1 MNITKK
7 LPVTVLSGFLGA
19 GKTTLLNH
27 VLHNKEGLK
36 VAVIV
41 NDMSEVNV
49 DAELVKSENT
59 LSRTE
64 EKLVEMSNGCICCTL
79 REDLM
84 IEVERLAK
92 EDRFDYLLIES
103 TGISEPVPV
112 AQTFSF
118 VDEENGIDLSKFS
131 YVDTM
136 VTVVDAFNFF
146 KDFGSPETLMDRK
159 LTDIEGDYRTI
170 VNLLTDQI
178 EFANVIILNKKDLVS
193 EEHIGVLKA
202 AIHKLNPS
210 AKIIESSF
218 SKVDPKKILN
228 TGLFNFEEA
237 EQSAGWIEELN
248 KDEHT
253 PETEEYGIS
262 SFVYRS
268 QKPFD
273 PARFWYYVQHHFPST
288 IIRSKGLF
296 WLASR
301 PEQALIWG
309 QAGGSLRADSAGVW
323 WSSMPFEKR
332 IRYMAFVENQKQI
345 EAGWNETFG
354 DRKNEIV
361 FIGQDMDETAIK
373 SALEACLATED
384 ELATQKWKHGNRA
397 TRMNGQCSGLMFINL
412 KKSLVSIRRYLLKH
426 PGESYNYYHLAGCLR
441 FQRIIVKLDLQLLQ
455 LSSFRTDGPI
465 QLALQFL

>member
-1 MNITKK
+1 MTTNK

-27 VLHNKEGLK
+27 VLHNKEGMK

-49 DAELVKSENT
+49 DAELVKNENT

-92 EDRFDYLLIES
+92 ENRFDYLLIES

-118 VDEENGIDLSKFS
+118 VDEENNIDLSRFS

-146 KDFGSPETLMDRK
+146 KDFGSPETLMDRD
-159 LTDIEGDYRTI
+159 LTDMEGDYRTI

-178 EFANVIILNKKDLVS
+178 EFANVIILNKTDLVS
-193 EEHIGVLKA
+193 EEHLGTLRA
-202 AIHKLNPS
+202 TIHKLNPT
-210 AKIIESSF
+210 ARIIESHF
-218 SKVDPKKILN
+218 SKVAPKEILN
-228 TGLFNFEEA
+228 TGLFDFEEA
-237 EQSAGWIEELN
+237 EQSAGWIEELK
-248 KDEHT
+248 KDGHT
-253 PETEEYGIS
+253 PETEEYGIG
-262 SFVYRS
+262 SFVYRG
-268 QKPFD
+268 KRPFD
-273 PARFWYYVQHHFPST
+273 PDRFWHYVQHKFPNT

-296 WLASR
+296 WVASR
-301 PEQALIWG
+301 PEQALVWS

-323 WSSMPFEKR
+323 WSSMPFEQR
-332 IRYMAFVENQKQI
+332 TQYLSFIENQKHI
-345 EAGWNETFG
+345 ESGWHKTFG

-361 FIGQDMDETAIK
+361 LIGQDMDEELIR
-373 SALEACLATED
+373 SELDSCLATDEELSSEKWRNGYED
-384 ELATQKWKHGNRA
+384 EWPVGRVYPL
-397 TRMNGQCSGLMFINL
+397 
-412 KKSLVSIRRYLLKH
+412 
-426 PGESYNYYHLAGCLR
+426 E
-441 FQRIIVKLDLQLLQ
+441 
-455 LSSFRTDGPI
+455 
-465 QLALQFL
+465 

>member
-1 MNITKK
+1 MVKEDK

-27 VLHNKEGLK
+27 ILHNKDGLK

-92 EDRFDYLLIES
+92 EGRFDYLLIES

-118 VDEENGIDLSKFS
+118 VDEENDIDLSRIS

-146 KDFGSPETLMDRK
+146 KDFGSPETLMDRD
-159 LTDIEGDYRTI
+159 LTDLEGDYRTI

-178 EFANVIILNKKDLVS
+178 EFANVIVLNKVDLVTN
-193 EEHIGVLKA
+193 EHLSLLKA
-202 AIHKLNPS
+202 TLQKLNPS
-210 AKIIESSF
+210 AKIMESTF
-218 SKVDPKKILN
+218 SKVAPEAILN
-228 TGLFNFEEA
+228 TGLFDFDEA

-248 KDEHT
+248 NEEHT
-253 PETEEYGIS
+253 PETEEYGIT

-268 QKPFD
+268 KKPFD
-273 PARFWYYVQHHFPST
+273 PERFWYYAHHKFPPN

-309 QAGGSLRADSAGVW
+309 QAGGSLRTDSAGVW
-323 WSSMPFEKR
+323 WSSMPFENR
-332 IRYMAFVENQKQI
+332 IQYPGFVENQAHI
-345 EAGWNETFG
+345 ETDWHKIFG

-361 FIGQDMDETAIK
+361 FIGQNMDETLIR
-373 SALEACLATED
+373 SDLNDCLATDD
-384 ELATQKWKHGNRA
+384 ELAAQYWTEGYEDHW
-397 TRMNGQCSGLMFINL
+397 
-412 KKSLVSIRRYLLKH
+412 
-426 PGESYNYYHLAGCLR
+426 
-441 FQRIIVKLDLQLLQ
+441 
-455 LSSFRTDGPI
+455 PI
-465 QLALQFL
+465 QRAHLVN